1 MSALLPRRPPVVDR
15 PVASARDLSPAEIKE
30 VLRRENEAR
39 LSPETQ
45 ARFAAVGEVGDG
57 WLEVVEALQREVA
70 VACGLTE
77 RVGVAAMRNA
87 ERLLDPIHHAEIRE
101 ISLYRKYNRCKDGD
115 LNVGDAAPDVLVA
128 GLGGEGGEGGEGPGL
143 AAKISGMSRAV
154 GGCGAN
160 RATPRSPSLFDFG
173 RPGRPLVVFAGS
185 YS

>member
-115 LNVGDAAPDVLVA
+115 LDVGDAAPDVLVA

-143 AAKISGMSRAV
+143 AAGTAPAV
-154 GGCGAN
+154 GGCGAH
-160 RATPRSPSLFDFG
+160 ATPRSPSLFDFG

>member
-15 PVASARDLSPAEIKE
+15 PVASARDLTPAEIKE

-115 LNVGDAAPDVLVA
+115 LHAGDAAPNVLVA
-128 GLGGEGGEGGEGPGL
+128 GLGGEGGEEGEGPGL
-143 AAKISGMSRAV
+143 AAGADGTARAV
-154 GGCGAN
+154 GGCGA
-160 RATPRSPSLFDFG
+160 RAIPRSPSLFDFG